1 MGGQGGPSGGAA
13 HHPLPHPQNQLQQ
26 LRTQEQPGS
35 QPHLQSLEEE
45 EDEEDEDED
54 EEEAGESSASAASS
68 PTILR
73 RSSNSL
79 NSQHW
84 YARPGPLCEPEQ
96 GRCCGPALLTPS
108 GALLTP
114 GPLTPSGAL
123 LTPGPLT
130 PGRAQTP
137 HLPPNGFVL

>member
-13 HHPLPHPQNQLQQ
+13 HHPRPHLQNQLQQ

-84 YARPGPLCEPEQ
+84 YARPGPLSGPEQ

-108 GALLTP
+108 RALLTP
-114 GPLTPSGAL
+114 GL
-123 LTPGPLT
+123 LT